1 MFWGYSPNDGGRFLS
16 GLDGGA
22 FHSLLCSGFQ
32 SDGVS
37 DKNLKETKKAI
48 KEAKD
53 DILHA
58 KVAVIGA
65 KDELKKLKDDK
76 KRLIEHKKQLKRG
89 YARLGR
95 SKLEKAI
102 YKKCGY
108 YRTHNQ
114 KVKVIEKGGSKWT
127 FRWKNKILIQI
138 GTDKR
143 IFVRKYK
150 KIADD
155 GDVIWFKEKQTHSNQ
170 RPYYGYMYIFYCGDE
185 NDKTIIAGGRYLK
198 SPDWVLNYELTTPF
212 DELVCENK
220 MLWKIAPKTP
230 PSSEESSPKESSPK
244 GIRLVNSRGES
255 PPREPNSPMF
265 VPRTHEPDDEHDCEC
280 EETSEGYTSLE
291 ENNTIS
297 LGDCVNSPRESVAP
311 LEQETIDTINT
322 TNDGNEIQKLPDI

>member
-1 MFWGYSPNDGGRFLS
+1 MFGGYLFANDRYLS
-16 GLDGGA
+16 GFDGGA
-22 FHSLLCSGFQ
+22 FHSLLCSGLQ

-127 FRWKNKILIQI
+127 FHWKNKILIQI

-155 GDVIWFKEKQTHSNQ
+155 GDVIWFKEKETHSNQ
-170 RPYYGYMYIFYCGDE
+170 RPHYGRMCIFYCGED
-185 NDKTIIAGGRYLK
+185 IIAGGRYLK

-212 DELVCENK
+212 DALDCEDK
-220 MLWKIAPKTP
+220 MLWKIAPKTPP

-265 VPRTHEPDDEHDCEC
+265 VPRAHEPDDEHDCEC
-280 EETSEGYTSLE
+280 EETSEGCTSLE
-291 ENNTIS
+291 DDATP
-297 LGDCVNSPRESVAP
+297 LGGCRVNSPRESVAP
-311 LEQETIDTINT
+311 LEQETNNTINT